1 MGNLQVDRVIQILL
15 PFFQGLS
22 GQSVYQVD
30 TYIWDTIFF
39 AKFDCTQSLFAVMA
53 PIQELTRLKGRLRR
67 EATYSGV
74 ISSGLTSSVIS
85 LHELILNRQS
95 MALNIRSKSAC

>member
-39 AKFDCTQSLFAVMA
+39 AKPDRTQACSRSWRRFRKLEVFLF
-53 PIQELTRLKGRLRR
+53 ETL
-67 EATYSGV
+67 YSHTDPVEG
-74 ISSGLTSSVIS
+74 
-85 LHELILNRQS
+85 
-95 MALNIRSKSAC
+95 